1 MTRGGGFSCAGVWL
15 GDKTNWSSGSESS
28 DGCDAWEACDDAS
41 DELES
46 VLRCMG
52 RLGVG
57 TGRPGRWG
65 LPLSMLQR

>member
-15 GDKTNWSSGSESS
+15 GDKTNWSSDSESS
-28 DGCDAWEACDDAS
+28 ERCDVWEACDDAS

-46 VLRCMG
+46 VRRCMG

-57 TGRPGRWG
+57 TGRPGRTGW
-65 LPLSMLQR
+65 LLSMLQR